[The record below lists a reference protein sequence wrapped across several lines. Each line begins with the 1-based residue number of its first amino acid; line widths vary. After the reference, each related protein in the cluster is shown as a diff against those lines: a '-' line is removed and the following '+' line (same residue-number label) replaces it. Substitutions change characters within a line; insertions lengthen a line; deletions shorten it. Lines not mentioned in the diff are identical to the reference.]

1 MTTSSRQRWGGP
13 YTCAMKTIRALALV
27 ALATPFALHAAE
39 PPYPTRPVR
48 ILIGFPPGG
57 GVDALARVL
66 GPKLSDAMGQSWV
79 IENRPGAAGNI
90 AAEIAAHATPDGHT
104 TLMALNTQLT
114 VNPSLYKMNFSV
126 EKELAP
132 VMKIVRAEH
141 IVVLHPSVPAKTL
154 KELIALAK
162 QKPRSLNYASAGVG
176 SSLHMAAEL
185 LKKRTGMD
193 MVHVAYKGAGPA
205 VQAMLSGEA
214 QVLCGTVVS
223 TTALL
228 SAGKLRAI
236 ASLGSRRSKV
246 LPDIP
251 TVAESGYPGFE
262 ADAWY
267 GMLVPRGTPASVVT
281 RIRNEILK
289 AMQMQDVQTALGRL
303 GLDGE
308 TTTSAELAAL
318 IKSESAMYASLI
330 REAGIKAE

>member
-1 MTTSSRQRWGGP
+1 
-13 YTCAMKTIRALALV
+13 V
-27 ALATPFALHAAE
+27 
-39 PPYPTRPVR
+39 
-48 ILIGFPPGG
+48 GFPPGG

-66 GPKLSDAMGQSWV
+66 APKLSEAMGQTWV
-79 IENRPGAAGNI
+79 VENRPGAAGNV
-90 AAEIAAHATPDGHT
+90 AGEIAAHATPDGHT

-126 EKELAP
+126 EKNLAP

-141 IVVLHPSVPAKTL
+141 ILIVHPSVPAKTL
-154 KELIALAK
+154 KEFIALVK
-162 QKPRSLNYASAGVG
+162 QKPGSLNYASAGVG

-185 LKKRTGMD
+185 LKKRAGID

-205 VQAMLSGEA
+205 IAAMLAGEA
-214 QVLCGTVVS
+214 QVLTGTVVS
-223 TTALL
+223 ATTFI
-228 SAGKLRAI
+228 SAGRLRAL

-267 GMLVPRGTPASVVT
+267 PMLVPAGTPASVVA
-281 RIRNEILK
+281 RIRSEILR
-289 AMQMQDVQTALGRL
+289 ALQLPDVQAALARQ
-303 GLDGE
+303 GLDAE
-308 TTTSAELAAL
+308 PTTTAELAAL
-318 IKSESAMYASLI
+318 IKSESAMYSALI

>member
-1 MTTSSRQRWGGP
+1 MKITSS
-13 YTCAMKTIRALALV
+13 LALILTAV
-27 ALATPFALHAAE
+27 TSTLHAAE
-39 PPYPTRPVR
+39 PSYPTRPVR
-48 ILIGFPPGG
+48 ILVGFPPGG

-66 GPKLSDAMGQSWV
+66 APKLSDAMGQTWV
-79 IENRPGAAGNI
+79 VENRPGAAGNV
-90 AAEIAAHATPDGHT
+90 AGEIAAHATPDGHT

-126 EKELAP
+126 QKDLAP

-141 IVVLHPSVPAKTL
+141 IVIVNPNVPAKTL

-162 QKPRSLNYASAGVG
+162 QKPGGLNYASAGVG

-185 LKKRTGMD
+185 LKKRAGID

-205 VQAMLSGEA
+205 IAAMLAGEA

-223 TTALL
+223 ATSFI
-228 SAGKLRAI
+228 SAGRLRAL
-236 ASLGSRRSKV
+236 ASLGSKRSKV

-267 GMLVPRGTPASVVT
+267 PLLAPAGTPAPIVA
-281 RIRNEILK
+281 RIRAEILK
-289 AMQMQDVQTALGRL
+289 AMQMPDVQAVLARQ
-303 GLDGE
+303 GLSDE
-308 TTTSAELAAL
+308 TTTTAELAAL
-318 IKSESAMYASLI
+318 IKSESAMYSTLI